1 MPNSP
6 QRAEISSRFSHLAR
20 DTSPVNA
27 MAFSFPVRKESDEV
41 FYAAKNPVNINHHDL
56 EELKRLAAVNP
67 RQRARICTHTSPSD
81 LLHEMFIVHGQ
92 SAYVRPHRHLT
103 RREGMQVL
111 EGSADIVIFSEEG
124 ELCEVRR
131 LDSVNFY
138 QRLNTPLYHM
148 LLIRSEWLV
157 FHEATSGPFVRS
169 DTEFAPWSPEDSVT
183 DTVVVFLDKIES
195 AISNWRQANG

>member
-6 QRAEISSRFSHLAR
+6 QRVEIFSRFSHPAR
-20 DTSPVNA
+20 DTSPVNF

-41 FYAAKNPVNINHHDL
+41 FYAATNPVNINHHDL

-67 RQRARICTHTSPSD
+67 RQRARICAHTSPSD

-92 SAYVRPHRHLT
+92 GAYVRPHRHLT

-111 EGSADIVIFSEEG
+111 EGIADIVIFSDNG
-124 ELCEVRR
+124 EVREVRR

-138 QRLNTPLYHM
+138 QRLNAPLYHM
-148 LLIRSEWLV
+148 LLIRSKWLV
-157 FHEATSGPFVRS
+157 FHEATTGPFERS
-169 DTEFAPWSPEDSVT
+169 DTEFAPWSPEDCVT
-183 DTVVVFLDKIES
+183 DTVVLFLDKIES
-195 AISNWRQANG
+195 AIANWRKANG

>member
-1 MPNSP
+1 
-6 QRAEISSRFSHLAR
+6 
-20 DTSPVNA
+20 

-41 FYAAKNPVNINHHDL
+41 FYAATNPVNINHHDL
-56 EELKRLAAVNP
+56 EELKSLAAVNS

-92 SAYVRPHRHLT
+92 GAYVRPHRHLT

-111 EGSADIVIFSEEG
+111 EGIADMVIFSDEG
-124 ELCEVRR
+124 EVCEVRR

-138 QRLNTPLYHM
+138 QRLNAPFYHM

-157 FHEATSGPFVRS
+157 FHEATTGPFERS
-169 DTEFAPWSPEDSVT
+169 DTEFAPWSPEGSVT
-183 DTVVVFLDKIES
+183 NTVVVFLDKIES